1 MKTDIGKQTTVKNT
15 IICFK
20 PNEGFLCFHIFLAP
34 FISEL
39 DLSSRY
45 LIVSNPTNLVHI
57 LYVMLPNMFLWF
69 VSVAT
74 NSTVLSR
81 IDGVVNINFFLQS
94 W

>member
-1 MKTDIGKQTTVKNT
+1 M
-15 IICFK
+15 
-20 PNEGFLCFHIFLAP
+20 AP
-34 FISEL
+34 FVSEL

-45 LIVSNPTNLVHI
+45 LNVSNPTNLVHI

-81 IDGVVNINFFLQS
+81 IDGVVHIIFFLRF